1 MIAPADSTEE
11 AIAER
16 MQEVRRRGHA
26 NAYHLR
32 VGVDRVSDWREHV
45 KAYPLPSVIAAC
57 VAGYWATTKLFP
69 NRSVPSTFSKA
80 SEGTSKGEAQV
91 AKTTAAAGIAAFA
104 GSIAT
109 NLIRQYARG
118 YIDSYIHNLTHK
130 DSK

>member
-45 KAYPLPSVIAAC
+45 KAYPLPSVVAAC
-57 VAGYWATTKLFP
+57 IVGYWATSKVLP
-69 NRSVPSTFSKA
+69 DRSVRY
-80 SEGTSKGEAQV
+80 TSAPNVNGPANDEAQV
-91 AKTTAAAGIAAFA
+91 AKTTATAGIAAFA

-118 YIDSYIHNLTHK
+118 YIDKYIHNLTHK

>member
-57 VAGYWATTKLFP
+57 VAGYWATTKLFRIGQYLRRFLKP
-69 NRSVPSTFSKA
+69 PKA
-80 SEGTSKGEAQV
+80 HLKARLKSQKLLLRQALLHLQV
-91 AKTTAAAGIAAFA
+91 
-104 GSIAT
+104 
-109 NLIRQYARG
+109 Q
-118 YIDSYIHNLTHK
+118 
-130 DSK
+130 